1 MFLLVLLACSR
12 EPAAPV
18 PTPPTPSAA
27 APTTAPETSEP
38 RPAPHGGE
46 LKRVGSVWLEA
57 KFMPDGLLVWVT
69 GEDQKPLDAAGFPGA
84 IAAIESGGTTREAPF
99 DPMGEHLHAKAT
111 LQHGAPAS
119 AVVTIAVEGAS
130 RSTTFATSSV
140 GMAEHEHTAVH
151 GGAVAMWGPY
161 HVEYAPTQGE
171 YRFFVSDSKRQTID
185 KAVSGTV
192 KDGDDTLPLTFDSAS
207 GLLHARG
214 DGAGTRP
221 VTLDVTVGE
230 LTFSVGFEAVAG
242 AKTGGT
248 GHGEAGGHAGP
259 HEEGHEGGHE
269 H

>member
-18 PTPPTPSAA
+18 PPT
-27 APTTAPETSEP
+27 TTAPAPATAPATPDP

-46 LKRVGSVWLEA
+46 VKRVGSVWLEA

-69 GEDQKPLDAAGFPGA
+69 GEDGKAIDAAGFPGA
-84 IAAIESGGTTREAPF
+84 IAVIESGGTKREAPLH
-99 DPMGEHLHAKAT
+99 PMGEHLHASAT
-111 LQHGAPAS
+111 LQQGAPAN
-119 AVVTIAVEGAS
+119 AVVTIPVDGAS
-130 RSTTFATSSV
+130 TSTTFATSSV
-140 GMAEHEHTAVH
+140 GMAEHEHTAIH

-161 HVEYAPTQGE
+161 HVEYAPAEGE
-171 YRFFVSDSKRQTID
+171 YRFFVSDAKRQTID

-192 KDGDDTLPLTFDSAS
+192 KDGDDTHPLTFDPAR

-230 LTFSVGFEAVAG
+230 LTFSVGFEASAR
-242 AKTGGT
+242 AKSEGT
-248 GHGEAGGHAGP
+248 GHHEAGHHAGS
-259 HEEGHEGGHE
+259 HGEGHEDGTE